1 MANEKQVKGI
11 SIERKNK
18 PAPKKSLGKNAR
30 KALTIVESVLILA
43 FSFSVVF
50 LGINFFF
57 DQKSEKKM
65 NDIRAEVKA
74 SRLQF
79 EKISIPEEEKKQNN
93 GKKEKRIEQANSNK
107 TAGAATADLS
117 DEDVLPVYKKLHEE
131 NENIAGWLYVDG
143 TNLEY
148 PIMQGPDNKFY
159 LSHDIDGAYD
169 KYGMLILDENCN
181 IAYECPQL
189 IIYGHNVNSGKLF
202 GELLFYKEEA
212 YCKYHPEICFD
223 TIYNRGTYTVFAVV
237 TTTVNEAEKDGKM
250 FSNWNFADKKTYDD
264 FVSWAKSR
272 SLYQI
277 DYTPKYK
284 DEILSLVTC
293 EHSDD
298 EGRFIVF
305 AARNDTLRE
314 EGNQQ

>member
-1 MANEKQVKGI
+1 MSADRQVKGI

-18 PAPKKSLGKNAR
+18 PAAQKSLSEKQR
-30 KALTIVESVLILA
+30 KVLTAVESVLILA

-50 LGINFFF
+50 LGINYFF
-57 DQKSEKKM
+57 DMKSEKKM
-65 NDIRAEVKA
+65 NDIRESVKA

-79 EKISIPEEEKKQNN
+79 EDIRIPEEERKKNT
-93 GKKEKRIEQANSNK
+93 GKKEKRIEEADRDGK
-107 TAGAATADLS
+107 TGTENADNLS
-117 DEDVLPVYKKLHEE
+117 DADVLPIYREMHEA
-131 NENIAGWLYVDG
+131 NENFAGWLYVDG

-159 LSHDIDGAYD
+159 LSHDMDGAYD
-169 KYGMLILDENCN
+169 KYGMLILDQNCN
-181 IAYECPQL
+181 IGYDCPQL

-212 YCKYHPEICFD
+212 YCNYHPQICFD
-223 TIYNRGTYTVFAVV
+223 TLYGRGTYTVFAAF
-237 TTTVNEAEKDGKM
+237 TTTVNEAEKNGKM
-250 FSNWNFADKKTYDD
+250 FSNWNFTDKKTYDD
-264 FVSWAKSR
+264 FVSWAKNN
-272 SLYQI
+272 SLYQR
-277 DYTPKYK
+277 DYTPKFG

-305 AARNDTLRE
+305 AAKSKTM
-314 EGNQQ
+314 

>member
-1 MANEKQVKGI
+1 MSADRQVKGI

-18 PAPKKSLGKNAR
+18 PAAQKSLSEKQR
-30 KALTIVESVLILA
+30 KVLTAVESVLILA

-50 LGINFFF
+50 LGINYFF
-57 DQKSEKKM
+57 DMKSEKKM
-65 NDIRAEVKA
+65 NDIRESVKA

-79 EKISIPEEEKKQNN
+79 EDIGIPEEERKKNT
-93 GKKEKRIEQANSNK
+93 GKKEKRIEEADRDGK
-107 TAGAATADLS
+107 TGTENADNLS
-117 DEDVLPVYKKLHEE
+117 DADVLPIYREMHEA
-131 NENIAGWLYVDG
+131 NENFAGWLYVDG

-159 LSHDIDGAYD
+159 LSHDMDGAYD
-169 KYGMLILDENCN
+169 KYGMLILDQNCN
-181 IAYECPQL
+181 IGYDCPQL

-212 YCKYHPEICFD
+212 YCNYHPQICFD
-223 TIYNRGTYTVFAVV
+223 TLYGRGTYTVFAAF
-237 TTTVNEAEKDGKM
+237 TTTVNEAEKNGKM
-250 FSNWNFADKKTYDD
+250 FSNWNFTDKKTYDD
-264 FVSWAKSR
+264 FVSWAKNN
-272 SLYQI
+272 SLYQR
-277 DYTPKYK
+277 DYTPKFG

-305 AARNDTLRE
+305 AAKSKTM
-314 EGNQQ
+314 

>member
-1 MANEKQVKGI
+1 MSVDRQVKGI

-18 PAPKKSLGKNAR
+18 PAAQKSLSEKQR
-30 KALTIVESVLILA
+30 KVLTAVESVLILA

-50 LGINFFF
+50 LGINYFF
-57 DQKSEKKM
+57 DMKSEKKM
-65 NDIRAEVKA
+65 NDIRESVKA

-79 EKISIPEEEKKQNN
+79 EDIRIPEEERKKNT
-93 GKKEKRIEQANSNK
+93 GKKEKRIEEADRDGK
-107 TAGAATADLS
+107 TGTENADNLS
-117 DEDVLPVYKKLHEE
+117 DADVLPIYREMHEA
-131 NENIAGWLYVDG
+131 NENFAGWLYVDG

-159 LSHDIDGAYD
+159 LSHDMDGAYD
-169 KYGMLILDENCN
+169 KYGMLILDQNCN
-181 IAYECPQL
+181 IGYDCPQL

-212 YCKYHPEICFD
+212 YCNYHPQICFD
-223 TIYNRGTYTVFAVV
+223 TLYGRGTYTVFAAF
-237 TTTVNEAEKDGKM
+237 TTTVNEAEKNGKM
-250 FSNWNFADKKTYDD
+250 FSNWNFTDKKTYDD
-264 FVSWAKSR
+264 FVSWAKNN
-272 SLYQI
+272 SLYQR
-277 DYTPKYK
+277 DYTPKFG

-305 AARNDTLRE
+305 AAKSKTM
-314 EGNQQ
+314 

>member
-1 MANEKQVKGI
+1 MSADRQVKGI

-18 PAPKKSLGKNAR
+18 PAAQKSLSEKQR
-30 KALTIVESVLILA
+30 KVLTAVESVLILA

-50 LGINFFF
+50 LGINYFF
-57 DQKSEKKM
+57 DMKSEKKM
-65 NDIRAEVKA
+65 NDIRESVKA

-79 EKISIPEEEKKQNN
+79 EDIRIPEEERKKNT
-93 GKKEKRIEQANSNK
+93 GKKEKRIEEADRDGK
-107 TAGAATADLS
+107 TGTENADNLS
-117 DEDVLPVYKKLHEE
+117 DADVLPIYREMHEA
-131 NENIAGWLYVDG
+131 NENFAGWLYVDG

-159 LSHDIDGAYD
+159 LSHDMDGAYD
-169 KYGMLILDENCN
+169 KYGMLILDQNCN
-181 IAYECPQL
+181 IGYDCPQL

-212 YCKYHPEICFD
+212 YCNYHPQICFD
-223 TIYNRGTYTVFAVV
+223 TLYGRGTYTVFAAF
-237 TTTVNEAEKDGKM
+237 TTTVSEAEKNGKM
-250 FSNWNFADKKTYDD
+250 FSNWNFTDKKTYDD
-264 FVSWAKSR
+264 FVSWAKNN
-272 SLYQI
+272 SLYQR
-277 DYTPKYK
+277 DYTPKFG

-305 AARNDTLRE
+305 AAKSKTM
-314 EGNQQ
+314 